1 MKGVGDIMIL
11 VYGLILLDWGWE
23 HKAEVNRRIC
33 TYFVV
38 IKTGE
43 EKELITDISLV

>member
-11 VYGLILLDWGWE
+11 VHVLILLEWECE
-23 HKAEVNRRIC
+23 HKAELNRSIC